1 MDEEKQKDGL
11 IKKAGDALKKGA
23 KDQAKKSM
31 QKVFKKVIMAIAPIL
46 LKFVAV
52 VLIAAIVVTAIS
64 DFLDKLKGRT
74 SKEANAFSV
83 YYAGTSSEEDE
94 ESSLNRIIIDT
105 KNVTDDGAYILTFE
119 FKDGKGN
126 LFTEE
131 QALTNIKV
139 ELARQ
144 NADIDLNQFSNSEL
158 KIIGTLMY
166 NGLKVEKYNEEQLKA
181 LAIFVKAD
189 IAANNFD
196 LRSADKIGQTVK
208 LEDMTDNDYVYG
220 TLQMHRTKASEGY
233 DSEQKLEFIPYGD
246 ENTPGTFCYMDRNS
260 DTNIINKFSI
270 DDEGK
275 AVFARWSTV
284 NTTHVYKDANG
295 NKLSQNQI
303 QQNIPEENI
312 FENQNK
318 TFITTTSFNYRQYLA
333 RYVENYGFLSDL
345 LVVTDNVDFCLDL
358 AQLAFNGKIVINIKE
373 ELSITD
379 STKITTYTQTKL
391 LYDYVDYTISGQKAI
406 INTSWSKV
414 TSGSGSP
421 SSSTTLKDI
430 YGWSSTLTPE
440 SVVGGPSGGTT
451 TYKWINENNGTVY
464 KLDFT
469 STLSYS
475 GWILYSLKVDT
486 TYEDLPD
493 LKRQNELIKLDHIN
507 EEYEEY
513 TIDEDITKQEV
524 FVYTIETTSHSE
536 SNSCSYEISELDG
549 WYLKYHKQYEEPTTQ
564 TTGTSDARSDK
575 GQYPKDATE
584 VLTTTDDKEAKKY
597 KEVKDYIDS
606 KEKEYKDNNSATTV
620 TSTVSKLVIKEK
632 VKTDEEETYT
642 SSTTKYKFGEEIA
655 DTTEVQI
662 KNVEFINSQPTFT
675 KGSGEEI
682 GFLYVYDKYINSEVD
697 LFLENDSETKL
708 FELLEE
714 ASSTHQYSNIIKYLL
729 YIYDGI
735 DRGVTDLN
743 IKIID
748 IQEMNKV
755 KGSSTENF
763 IKAWENGGLWAYETG
778 QSTVF
783 PTGYLSE
790 DELNYIVYEDGSAG
804 HNNIS
809 YGMATYISSKSN
821 VQVNHPVYGPGYYN
835 SWKNL
840 LEPEGI
846 LVEEL
851 YEGAY
856 VDKAIADAVFYQYLK
871 DSAIDYVNNYLETNL
886 PEYKFTKAQK
896 DALVSVKWQRGNLV
910 GFADAYKE
918 SLNSDGTLDPEKIKN
933 NAKVSDG
940 NGGYVRVFNYTST
953 VGDRKYAN
961 WLLFTEGTY
970 IDRSGNVMSF
980 GDIVSKAKEIH
991 DYMSDPDHL
1000 YYYCLFGPEKS
1011 RSEHENAGLS
1021 CGLTHSWEDSKDPS
1035 KSGYRLTCCATYVSW
1050 VLVELGEVD
1059 THYHYVS
1066 GVESE
1071 LIEHGWTPILNYDE
1085 LEAGDIVIMDTDGGN
1100 NGERA
1105 HVQIYAGDGC
1115 WYNAGGNTS
1124 IHAVEPYYSNVSAEF
1139 VIAYRK

>member
-52 VLIAAIVVTAIS
+52 VLIAAIIVTAIS
-64 DFLDKLKGRT
+64 DFLDKLTGKS

-144 NADIDLNQFSNSEL
+144 NAEIDLNQFSDSEL
-158 KIIGTLMY
+158 KIIGVLMY

-196 LRSADKIGQTVK
+196 LRKAADIGKAVE

-246 ENTPGTFCYMDRNS
+246 ENTPGTFCYMDKNS
-260 DTNIINKFSI
+260 DTSIINKFSI

-391 LYDYVDYTISGQKAI
+391 LYDYVDYTISGQKEI
-406 INTSWSKV
+406 KNTSWSKV

-421 SSSTTLKDI
+421 SSSTALKEL

-440 SVVGGPSGGTT
+440 SVVGGSSGGTS
-451 TYKWINENNGTVY
+451 TYKWINENNGTIY

-493 LKRQNELIKLDHIN
+493 LERQNELIKLDHIN

-549 WYLKYHKQYEEPTTQ
+549 WYLKYHKQYQEPVTE
-564 TTGTSDARSDK
+564 TTGSSDLRSEK
-575 GQYPKDATE
+575 GEFPQEATE

-597 KEVKDYIDS
+597 KEVKDYINS

-748 IQEMNKV
+748 IEGMNKV
-755 KGSSTENF
+755 KGSSTANF
-763 IKAWENGGLWAYETG
+763 IKAWENGGLWTYETG

-809 YGMATYISSKSN
+809 YGICTFISSGESAYNKDWG
-821 VQVNHPVYGPGYYN
+821 YGYYN
-835 SWKNL
+835 WK
-840 LEPEGI
+840 EEFASEGI

-856 VDKAIADAVFYQYLK
+856 VDRAIADSIFNNILK
-871 DSAIDYVNNYLETNL
+871 DNFIDPVDSYLDTNL
-886 PEYKFTKAQK
+886 PEYSFTKAQK
-896 DALVSVKWQRGNLV
+896 NALVAVKYQRGNL
-910 GFADAYKE
+910 GNFAEAYVN
-918 SLNSDGTLDPEKIKN
+918 SLNEDGTVDPEKIRTN
-933 NAKVSDG
+933 FVVNGTKVFDYS
-940 NGGYVRVFNYTST
+940 ST
-953 VGDRKYAN
+953 VNDRKYAN
-961 WLLFTEGTY
+961 WLLFTQGIY
-970 IDRSGNVMSF
+970 IDRAGNVIPVGSGSIVEAAYEVADHFMNSGVDVHYAGSDVAEATNNGRHCIYGNIQGSWDKPLENPEHYGVVCATF
-980 GDIVSKAKEIH
+980 VALAIWQAELIDAETINQYGYNGCSGIDSLLTNSEYANEWEIIHNWDELQEGDIVWMDGHVFIFMEGEKCLDQNYCVISSGG
-991 DYMSDPDHL
+991 SDIRGIL
-1000 YYYCLFGPEKS
+1000 L
-1011 RSEHENAGLS
+1011 NAA
-1021 CGLTHSWEDSKDPS
+1021 
-1035 KSGYRLTCCATYVSW
+1035 GYRSKFIKGYRYV
-1050 VLVELGEVD
+1050 G
-1059 THYHYVS
+1059 
-1066 GVESE
+1066 
-1071 LIEHGWTPILNYDE
+1071 
-1085 LEAGDIVIMDTDGGN
+1085 
-1100 NGERA
+1100 
-1105 HVQIYAGDGC
+1105 
-1115 WYNAGGNTS
+1115 
-1124 IHAVEPYYSNVSAEF
+1124 
-1139 VIAYRK
+1139 